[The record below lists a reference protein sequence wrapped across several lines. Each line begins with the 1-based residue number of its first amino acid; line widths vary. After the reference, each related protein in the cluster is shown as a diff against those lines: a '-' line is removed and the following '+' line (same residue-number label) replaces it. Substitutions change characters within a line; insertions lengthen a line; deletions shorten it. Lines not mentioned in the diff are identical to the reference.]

1 MLSESVG
8 IIRLGCHRYI
18 VGVLDTDRR
27 ILVLGIARMADA
39 IANSFLIIILPLYI
53 ASGGVSVSGL
63 IGGTLFGIPIT
74 LELLI
79 GIVLSLF
86 GFLNSFAQPVT
97 GRLSDRTGRRRYF
110 ILLGLVILAVSGAA
124 YIVVDTYLGLVVV
137 RALQGIGGA
146 FVIPATIALVNDLAA
161 SASERGSNFGV
172 FNTFRLLGF
181 GVGPIVAG
189 QVVELGPYTLPGGPT
204 VDGFTAAFGVAV
216 AGAAVSFLLVWA
228 FIADPEGTEA
238 SAGDDLS
245 IAILDRGG
253 PHRFDPIFILGVGT
267 FFMATGIALFATLQE
282 PINARLG
289 QGPTVFGLQF
299 AITVVVNV
307 IVQVPVGRGTDIYGR
322 RPFLLLGFILLIPA
336 VVAQGLVSTPA
347 GMLAA
352 RGVHGISVAMVFVSS
367 LAVAGDLAV
376 EGQSGTTLSVLTMA
390 FGLGTAV
397 GPLLSGVLVAY
408 GFIVPFLVAGVLGLI
423 ALVLTYTE
431 VEETLSDPTPVSE
444 TAGSS

>member
-1 MLSESVG
+1 M
-8 IIRLGCHRYI
+8 
-18 VGVLDTDRR
+18 GVLDTDRR
-27 ILVLGIARMADA
+27 VLVLGLARMADA
-39 IANSFLIIILPLYI
+39 VANSFLIIILPLYI
-53 ASGGVSVSGL
+53 ASGGVNVSGL
-63 IGGTLFGIPIT
+63 VGRRLLGIPVT

-86 GFLNSFAQPVT
+86 GFLNSFAQPFT
-97 GRLSDRTGRRRYF
+97 GRLSDRTGRRRRY
-110 ILLGLVILAVSGAA
+110 ILLGLLILAVSGAA
-124 YIVVDTYLGLVVV
+124 YAVVESYLGLVVV

-161 SASERGSNFGV
+161 SDSDRGSNFGV

-189 QVVELGPYTLPGGPT
+189 QVVELGPYSLPGGQT
-204 VDGFTAAFGVAV
+204 VGGFTAAFGVAV
-216 AGAAVSFLLVWA
+216 LGALVSFLLVWA
-228 FIADPEGTEA
+228 FISDPEGTEA
-238 SAGDDLS
+238 AAGDDLS
-245 IAILDRGG
+245 IAVFDRDG
-253 PHRFDPIFILGVGT
+253 PHRFDPVFILGVGT

-299 AITVVVNV
+299 AVTVVVNLL
-307 IVQVPVGRGTDIYGR
+307 VQVPIGRGTDIYGR
-322 RPFLLLGFILLIPA
+322 RPFLLLGFVVLIPA
-336 VVAQGLVSTPA
+336 VVAQGLVSTPM

-352 RGVHGISVAMVFVSS
+352 RGLHGVSVAMVFVSS
-367 LAVAGDLAV
+367 LAIAGDLAG

-408 GFIVPFLVAGVLGLI
+408 GFVVPFLVAGILGVV

-431 VEETLSDPTPVSE
+431 IDETLGDPAPTSLASSSDR
-444 TAGSS
+444 